1 MKNYFDIKDKI
12 AVITGGSS
20 GLGFQIAKAYADQGA
35 KVVLLA
41 RREDRLKENVEEIKE
56 TYGVDASYQV
66 TDVTDYAN
74 V

>member
-35 KVVLLA
+35 KLFFLQ
-41 RREDRLKENVEEIKE
+41 EGKKD
-56 TYGVDASYQV
+56 
-66 TDVTDYAN
+66 
-74 V
+74 

>member
-1 MKNYFDIKDKI
+1 MKVVYYNSIDVLKMKNYFDIKDKI

-20 GLGFQIAKAYADQGA
+20 GLGFQLAKAYADQGA

-56 TYGVDASYQV
+56 T
-66 TDVTDYAN
+66 
-74 V
+74 

>member
-20 GLGFQIAKAYADQGA
+20 GLGFQLAKAYADQGA

-56 TYGVDASYQV
+56 T
-66 TDVTDYAN
+66 
-74 V
+74 